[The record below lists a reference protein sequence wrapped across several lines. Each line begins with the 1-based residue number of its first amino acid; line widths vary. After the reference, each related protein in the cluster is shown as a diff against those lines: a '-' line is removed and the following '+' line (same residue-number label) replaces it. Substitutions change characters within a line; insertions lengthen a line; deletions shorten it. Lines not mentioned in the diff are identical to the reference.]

1 MTLYFL
7 DNVLG
12 LYLPLEPPKRVFEG
26 FTLLK
31 SNFRQRT
38 TPPRSSQMDSLVMAS
53 NVPLSQVECAGIF
66 TPPQKFNRIENC
78 ICRGANELV
87 GFIRL
92 VGC

>member
-1 MTLYFL
+1 VTLYFL
-7 DNVLG
+7 NYVLG

-38 TPPRSSQMDSLVMAS
+38 TPPCSSSLDLLVMAS
-53 NVPLSQVECAGIF
+53 IALISQVECAEIF
-66 TPPQKFNRIENC
+66 TSLQKLNRIENC
-78 ICRGANELV
+78 ICRGANEAD
-87 GFIRL
+87 GFIKV